1 MKKRLLSLVLALALV
16 ITMRPALSIEAMA
29 ATINDSSVF
38 VKQSESAV
46 KISTISPVGQPQ

>member
-1 MKKRLLSLVLALALV
+1 MKKRRLSLVLALALLL
-16 ITMRPALSIEAMA
+16 TMLPALSIEAIA